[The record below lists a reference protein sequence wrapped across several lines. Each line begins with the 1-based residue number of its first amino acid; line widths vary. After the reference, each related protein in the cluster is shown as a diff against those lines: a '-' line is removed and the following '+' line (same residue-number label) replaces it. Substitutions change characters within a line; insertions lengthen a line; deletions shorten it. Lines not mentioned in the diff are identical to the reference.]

1 MSRSNVAMVEHVSGE
16 PPRVS
21 IVIPVFNGGNYLG
34 DAIDSALS
42 QTYKDCEVIVI
53 NDGSQDDGQTK
64 RIAQSFG
71 HHITYKEKANGG
83 VSSAL
88 NFGIRHMTGDIFTWL
103 SHDDIFEAHK
113 TAVQVDAYRSAGL
126 RYLCLFSDF
135 TWIDPFGSFIGKQKY
150 GDALTRNK
158 PASALFECM
167 INGCTTFIPR
177 CVFGRVGLFD
187 EKARYTQDYWMWRN
201 IERSFGFVHLPY
213 CLTRVRKHAEQDS
226 MKPAALAE
234 AEMLWTT
241 ILDQSTCVERS
252 YMSGSSE
259 RFFDYMGRFLLERS
273 PNRAA
278 ARRAFSLA
286 SEARMHR
293 CVSAVLISDGASDE
307 EMSRSIESIL
317 CQGCHLAE
325 IVVTGSE
332 AVGTVGR
339 LLRDAAEGCPVP
351 VRFARGKSGVA
362 GSWYDGL
369 LAAKSEYIALL
380 RAPDVWLPGKLAAQ
394 VDDLAE
400 RGWLISHTS
409 YRLRDNADPSRTR
422 TGSFAGNV
430 YPEIIG
436 FPHIA
441 PSTLMIH
448 RSLVARGWTFD
459 GNLHLQVVGIV
470 ARHRLAGI
478 PEVCATVRAAD
489 PASTE
494 EALRTLLTDP
504 EHGHHSRELRRLS
517 EIADRCRRIHDEVDA

>member
-1 MSRSNVAMVEHVSGE
+1 MLERVTGK

-42 QTYKDCEVIVI
+42 QTYKDCEVIVV
-53 NDGSQDDGQTK
+53 NDGSRDGGQTK

-71 HHITYKEKANGG
+71 PHITYKEKANGG

-103 SHDDIFEAHK
+103 SHDDVFETHK
-113 TAVQVDAYRSAGL
+113 TALQVDAYRSAG
-126 RYLCLFSDF
+126 RRNLCLFSDF
-135 TWIDPFGSFIGKQKY
+135 TWIDSFGSFIGKQEY
-150 GDALTRNK
+150 GDTLMRNK
-158 PASALFECM
+158 PASAFFECM

-177 CVFGRVGLFD
+177 CVFDEVGLFD
-187 EKARYTQDYWMWRN
+187 EKALYTQDYWMWRN
-201 IERSFGFVHLPY
+201 IERRFGFVHLPY

-234 AEMLWTT
+234 AEMLWTA

-252 YMSGSSE
+252 YISGSSE
-259 RFFDYMGRFLLERS
+259 RFFAHMGRFLLERS
-273 PNRAA
+273 PVRAA
-278 ARRAFSLA
+278 AHRAFSLA
-286 SEARMHR
+286 SEARVHR
-293 CVSAVLISDGASDE
+293 CASAVLISDGASDE
-307 EMSRSIESIL
+307 EISRSLESIL
-317 CQGCHLAE
+317 CQGRHLAE
-325 IVVTGSE
+325 IVVAGSE
-332 AVGTVGR
+332 AVGAVGR
-339 LLRDAAEGCPVP
+339 LLRGNAEGCPVP
-351 VRFARGKSGVA
+351 VRFVCGKSGVA
-362 GSWYDGL
+362 GGWYDGL
-369 LAAKSEYIALL
+369 IVAKSDYIALL

-409 YRLRDNADPSRTR
+409 YGLRDNADPSRMR
-422 TGSFAGNV
+422 IGSFAGNV

-448 RSLVARGWTFD
+448 RSLVAHGWTFD
-459 GNLHLQVVGIV
+459 GNPHLQVVGIA

-478 PEVCATVRAAD
+478 PEVYATVRAAD
-489 PASTE
+489 PVSAE

-504 EHGHHSRELRRLS
+504 EHGRHSRELRRLG
-517 EIADRCRRIHDEVDA
+517 EITDRRQRIHDEVDA

>member
-1 MSRSNVAMVEHVSGE
+1 MVERVSDKS
-16 PPRVS
+16 PRVS

-42 QTYKDCEVIVI
+42 QTYKDCEVIVV

-71 HHITYKEKANGG
+71 PHITYKEKANGG

-88 NFGIRHMTGDIFTWL
+88 NLGIRHMTGDVFAWL

-113 TAVQVDAYRSAGL
+113 TALQVDAYRSVGL
-126 RYLCLFSDF
+126 RNLCLFSDF
-135 TWIDPFGSFIGKQKY
+135 TWIDSLGSFIGRQEY
-150 GDALTRNK
+150 GDMLVRNK
-158 PASALFECM
+158 PASAFFECM

-177 CVFGRVGLFD
+177 CVFDKVGLFD
-187 EKARYTQDYWMWRN
+187 ESARYTQDYRMWRR
-201 IERSFGFVHLPY
+201 IERNFGFVHLPY
-213 CLTRVRKHAEQDS
+213 SLTRVRRHAEQDS
-226 MKPAALAE
+226 MKPAAIAE
-234 AEMLWTT
+234 AEMFWTT

-259 RFFDYMGRFLLERS
+259 RFFAHMGRFLRERS
-273 PNRAA
+273 PVRAA

-293 CVSAVLISDGASDE
+293 CVSALLMSDGASDE
-307 EMSRSIESIL
+307 EISRSIESVL
-317 CQGCHLAE
+317 CQGRHLAE

-332 AVGTVGR
+332 AVGAAER
-339 LLRDAAEGCPVP
+339 LLRGAAEGCPVP
-351 VRFARGKSGVA
+351 VRFVRSKSGDA
-362 GSWYDGL
+362 GNWYDGL
-369 LAAKSEYIALL
+369 LAAESEYIALL

-409 YRLRDNADPSRTR
+409 YELRDNADPSRTR

-459 GNLHLQVVGIV
+459 GNLHLQLVGIV
-470 ARHRLAGI
+470 ARHRLAGL
-478 PEVCATVRAAD
+478 PEVYATVRAAD
-489 PASTE
+489 PANVE
-494 EALRTLLTDP
+494 EALRILLSDP
-504 EHGHHSRELRRLS
+504 EHGRYSRELRRLG
-517 EIADRCRRIHDEVDA
+517 EIADRCRRIQDEVDA